1 MNRIT
6 NIFSPPLP
14 TAGWINIGLSF
25 ILLFLWFHTALDK
38 FADLWTFEV
47 NLGRQPLPEWSI
59 TPLTYAVPVVEM
71 AIGILLFFPK
81 TRRLGFL
88 GSAVLMAIFTLYV
101 ALGLAQVLGHLP
113 CACSKIISSLSWRA
127 HLWLNIVLLLLSVVG
142 WWSTAMTGTPTQSDH
157 RESRCPDQVGT
168 H

>member
-1 MNRIT
+1 
-6 NIFSPPLP
+6 
-14 TAGWINIGLSF
+14 TAGWISIGLSF

-81 TRRLGFL
+81 TRRLGFW

-113 CACSKIISSLSWRA
+113 CSCSKIISSLSWRA
-127 HLWLNIVLLLLSVVG
+127 HLWLNIALLLLSVVG
-142 WWSTAMTGTPTQSDH
+142 VLGECNDGRRNFSSPYPP
-157 RESRCPDQVGT
+157 ESSSGQAL
-168 H
+168 